1 MLGRLFHTQWNIT
14 DLLSLYVS
22 FLLRLLSATQKH
34 LLFLKIRENEN
45 SNEVKATFK
54 KYLIW
59 WRKNFKMARHFPK
72 KIFQQ
77 LKNALNSLR
86 TWKPLLLVLLSRI
99 YTRQLCRPI
108 FKKLKG
114 KSSKKSLQCNVFSNF
129 EKSVNKLQILARF
142 LLRFCLEILKILS
155 WPTKLACVTSAL
167 A

>member
-1 MLGRLFHTQWNIT
+1 MLEPIVWGRLFHTPWNIT

-99 YTRQLCRPI
+99 YTRQLFGPI
-108 FKKLKG
+108 FEKLKG
-114 KSSKKSLQCNVFSNF
+114 KSSKKSLQCNVFSDF
-129 EKSVNKLQILARF
+129 EKILARF
-142 LLRFCLEILKILS
+142 LLGFCLEILKILS
-155 WPTKLACVTSAL
+155 RPTKLACVTSA
-167 A
+167 